1 MESSRQAHLVDPLEE
16 LLPCVDLGSAQFQ
29 FGKGGKEVRVVS
41 TFRLQGKIVKKT
53 FLEATSIGQKGRL
66 VTDKGDLYAG
76 TGAGIWKMCS
86 GSQVGGSWSVLH
98 LINIS

>member
-1 MESSRQAHLVDPLEE
+1 MDPLEE

-41 TFRLQGKIVKKT
+41 TFRLQRKLLKT
-53 FLEATSIGQKGRL
+53 FLEITSIGQKGRL
-66 VTDKGDLYAG
+66 VTERGDLHAG
-76 TGAGIWKMCS
+76 SGAGIWKMCS

-98 LINIS
+98 LTNVSHT